1 MTKFTKYNKI
11 KANAGSQCTEH
22 SSYENN
28 IWTMI
33 TRLRL
38 FLAPNVTLW
47 ELRCAVTAC
56 RVSHTVTVECSV
68 PIWELCITSTPGF
81 GPAEWI

>member
-11 KANAGSQCTEH
+11 QAVAGSQCIVD

-33 TRLRL
+33 TRSRL
-38 FLAPNVTLW
+38 FLASNVTLW

-56 RVSHTVTVECSV
+56 RVSHTVTVACSV
-68 PIWELCITSTPGF
+68 PGKLDITSNPRF
-81 GPAEWI
+81 GPAEWF